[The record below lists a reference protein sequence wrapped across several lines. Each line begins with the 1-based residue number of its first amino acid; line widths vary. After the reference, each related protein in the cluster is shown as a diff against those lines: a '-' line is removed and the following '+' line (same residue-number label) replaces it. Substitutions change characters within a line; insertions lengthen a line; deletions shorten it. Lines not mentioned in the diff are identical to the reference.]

1 MSAGVD
7 MKNVLCR
14 FAVDLYEKLAKKDGA
29 HLNNIFLSPLSI
41 YTAIA
46 MTMAGSDGNTKQ
58 EILRTLHLSDL
69 TATGEQHEHIHAI
82 IHKYF
87 ETPTGV
93 ELSLANRLFVL
104 QPAKIEAEYS
114 QILQKSYR
122 ADTELLTSMPDV
134 ESKRKHMNNWVAV
147 NTRDKIKNLIPPG
160 CVSGNTVLALIN
172 ALYFKG
178 KWHTKFLENR
188 TYPKEFHCS
197 DGKTVEV
204 EMMYV
209 KAGFPYIS
217 WDVCDARAIRLP
229 FKDSDWHML
238 IVLPKEKDG
247 LSKVVDH
254 LRKPGN
260 LEALLKADFSKL
272 EIAVHLPKFKLSE
285 GDPLD
290 AKELLIQCGIHD
302 LFDCAKA
309 NLSKMSTNGQLSVS
323 SVLHKCVL
331 EVDEEGATAVA
342 ATGAVANCIADRR
355 HPTFV
360 ADHPFFISLVCDT
373 MVPVF
378 VGHVAKPE
386 NP

>member
-1 MSAGVD
+1 MAAEVD
-7 MKNVLCR
+7 MRSILCR
-14 FAVDLYEKLAKKDGA
+14 FAVDLYEKVANKGGA
-29 HLNNIFLSPLSI
+29 HLNNVFLSPLSI

-58 EILRTLHLSDL
+58 EILKTLHLSGL
-69 TATGEQHEHIHAI
+69 TATDQQHEHIRAI

-93 ELSLANRLFVL
+93 ELSLANRLFVMRPV
-104 QPAKIEAEYS
+104 QIQAEYS

-134 ESKRKHMNNWVAV
+134 ESKRKHINNWVAV
-147 NTRDKIKNLIPPG
+147 NTRDKIKNLLPHG
-160 CVSGNTVLALIN
+160 CVSGETVLSLIN
-172 ALYFKG
+172 ALYFRG
-178 KWHTKFLENR
+178 KWHSEFLDNR
-188 TYPKEFHCS
+188 SYPWEFYCL
-197 DGKTVEV
+197 DGKTFEV

-209 KAGFPYIS
+209 KADFPYIR

-238 IVLPKEKDG
+238 IVLPKENKG
-247 LSKVVDH
+247 LRKVVDH

-260 LEALLKADFSKL
+260 LEALLKADFSNQ

-285 GDPLD
+285 GDPID
-290 AKELLIQCGIHD
+290 VKELLIQCGIHD
-302 LFDCAKA
+302 VFDSAKA
-309 NLSKMSTNGQLSVS
+309 NLSKMCTNEQLFISDA
-323 SVLHKCVL
+323 LHKCVL
-331 EVDEEGATAVA
+331 EVDEEGATAAA
-342 ATGAVANCIADRR
+342 ATGMVANYCSLQVN
-355 HPTFV
+355 PPFV
-360 ADHPFFISLVCDT
+360 VDHPFFISLVCDT

-386 NP
+386 IP

>member
-1 MSAGVD
+1 
-7 MKNVLCR
+7 
-14 FAVDLYEKLAKKDGA
+14 
-29 HLNNIFLSPLSI
+29 
-41 YTAIA
+41 

-69 TATGEQHEHIHAI
+69 TATGELHEHIHAI

-104 QPAKIEAEYS
+104 QPAQIQAEYT
-114 QILQKSYR
+114 QVLQKNYR
-122 ADTELLTSMPDV
+122 ADTELLTSIPDV
-134 ESKRKHMNNWVAV
+134 ESKRQHMNNWVAV

-160 CVSGNTVLALIN
+160 CVSGSTVLSLIN

-178 KWHTKFLENR
+178 KWHSEFLKSR
-188 TYPKEFHCS
+188 TYPKEFHCL

-209 KAGFPYIS
+209 KADFPYVRLN
-217 WDVCDARAIRLP
+217 VCDAHAIRLP

-238 IVLPKEKDG
+238 IVLPKENDG
-247 LSKVVDH
+247 LSKLVDH

-272 EIAVHLPKFKLSE
+272 EVAVHLPKFKLSE

-302 LFDCAKA
+302 VFDPAKA
-309 NLSKMSTNGQLSVS
+309 NLSKMCTDEQLFVS
-323 SVLHKCVL
+323 SVLHKSVL

-342 ATGAVANCIADRR
+342 ATAMMINRCAARR
-355 HPTFV
+355 PLSFV
-360 ADHPFFISLVCDT
+360 VDHPFFISLVCDT

-378 VGHVAKPE
+378 VGHVTKPE